1 MVLKLIYYSIFMT
14 LQDFYGMRYYIEMNW
29 TYKKITKKVLDIL
42 DPRSTIYIVYSTFQ
56 LHFIC

>member
-56 LHFIC
+56 LYFIC